1 MKNKAGKMKIHVVLK
16 TGLAY
21 ILRMVFLLVIWIINT
36 WMMYKGQH
44 FSIEAPA

>member
-1 MKNKAGKMKIHVVLK
+1 MKIHVVLR
-16 TGLAY
+16 TCLAC

-44 FSIEAPA
+44 FGVEVPA

>member
-36 WMMYKGQH
+36 WMMYKGQRL
-44 FSIEAPA
+44 SREAPA